1 MTTVLT
7 HESELEFELGGPAYR
22 LMQRIGLIQ
31 GAGPS
36 LGRRIA
42 GFLLI
47 TWVPLF
53 LFSLLEGRALGPT
66 PRESLLLDFATY
78 ARFFLAVPLLFV
90 AEVVVGPRL
99 RTAGLHFVRANFV
112 RPEDLPAVEAAIVRA
127 SRRREA
133 LLPELVMLGI
143 ALLGAWYLSHVI
155 ETWSPATATTTW
167 SSATRQGGTGF
178 SLAGLWYHFVAVPI
192 LQFFALRWLWRLL
205 IWTCFLRALSRLKLN
220 LVATHPDRA
229 GGLGFL
235 GTAHISLG
243 IFAFALSCIL
253 SAQVA
258 FWVYFEAVPIQTFQI
273 LFFFYLVLM
282 ELICFGPL
290 LIFAPQLARTRREGL
305 RQYSLLADTYN
316 RAFEQKWVAGPAP
329 PDEPLLGSSDIQS
342 LADLGN
348 SFGVIREMTPFP
360 FNRRQILQIAV
371 IASLPGLPLIFLVMP
386 VGELLKL
393 LAGAL
398 L

>member
-1 MTTVLT
+1 MASVLA
-7 HESELEFELGGPAYR
+7 HEAELEFELGGPAYR
-22 LMQRIGLIQ
+22 LMQRVGLIR

-36 LGRRIA
+36 IGRRSV

-47 TWVPLF
+47 TWVPL
-53 LFSLLEGRALGPT
+53 LIFSLIQGRALGPT
-66 PRESLLLDFATY
+66 PRESFLLDFATY

-99 RTAGLHFVRANFV
+99 RSAGLHFVQGDFV

-133 LLPELVMLGI
+133 LLPELVMLGL
-143 ALLGAWYLSHVI
+143 ALFGAWNSV
-155 ETWSPATATTTW
+155 ETWTGGTATATW
-167 SSATRQGGTGF
+167 SSITAKGGAGL
-178 SLAGLWYHFVAVPI
+178 SLAGLWYRFVAVPI
-192 LQFFALRWLWRLL
+192 LQFFGLRWLWRLL
-205 IWTCFLRALSRLKLN
+205 IWTFFLADMARLKLR

-235 GTAHISLG
+235 GTAHVSLG
-243 IFAFALSCIL
+243 IFAFGFSSVLSGQ
-253 SAQVA
+253 AA
-258 FWVYFEAVPIQTFQI
+258 FQIHFEAAPIESFKA
-273 LFFFYLVLM
+273 LFAVYLVVM
-282 ELICFGPL
+282 ELICVGPL
-290 LIFAPQLARTRREGL
+290 LIFVPLLARARREGL
-305 RQYSLLADTYN
+305 RRYSILADTYN
-316 RAFEQKWVAGPAP
+316 RAFEQKWVAGQAP
-329 PDEPLLGSSDIQS
+329 PDEPLLGSADIQS

-348 SFGVIREMTPFP
+348 SFAMIREMKPVPFS
-360 FNRRQILQIAV
+360 RQLILQIAV
-371 IASLPGLPLIFLVMP
+371 LACLPGLPLVFLVMP

>member
-1 MTTVLT
+1 MTTVLE
-7 HESELEFELGGPAYR
+7 HESELEFELGGPVYR
-22 LMQRIGLIQ
+22 LMQRIGLIR

-36 LGRRIA
+36 IGRRAI

-47 TWVPLF
+47 TWVPLL
-53 LFSLLEGRALGPT
+53 LFALLEGRALGPT

-78 ARFFLAVPLLFV
+78 ARFFLAVPLIFL
-90 AEVVVGPRL
+90 AEVVTGPRL
-99 RTAGLHFVRANFV
+99 RTAGLHFIRANLV
-112 RPEDLPAVEAAIVRA
+112 RPEDLPAVEAAVVRVR
-127 SRRREA
+127 RRREA
-133 LLPELVMLGI
+133 LLPELIMLGI
-143 ALLGAWYLSHVI
+143 ALLGAWYFTL
-155 ETWSPATATTTW
+155 ETVSGGSSATTTW
-167 SSATRQGGTGF
+167 SSAAGKGGIGGL

-192 LQFFALRWLWRLL
+192 LQFFMYRWLWRLL
-205 IWTCFLRALSRLKLN
+205 IWTFFLHDLSRLKLD

-235 GTAHISLG
+235 GSAHLSLA
-243 IFAFALSCIL
+243 IFPFAFSCVLSGT
-253 SAQVA
+253 VA
-258 FWVYFEAVPIQTFQI
+258 FQVYFEAVPIQTFQA
-273 LFFFYLVLM
+273 LFVMYLVLM

-290 LIFAPQLARTRREGL
+290 LLFVPLLARTRRAGL
-305 RQYSLLADTYN
+305 LQYSLLADTYN
-316 RAFEQKWVAGPAP
+316 RAFEQKWVAGQAP

-348 SFGVIREMTPFP
+348 SFGMIREMKPFP
-360 FNRRQILQIAV
+360 FSHQQIIQLAV
-371 IASLPGLPLIFLVMP
+371 IACLPGLPLIVMVMP

>member
-1 MTTVLT
+1 MTTVLA

-31 GAGPS
+31 GTGPS
-36 LGRRIA
+36 LGRRMI

-47 TWVPLF
+47 TWVPLL
-53 LFSLLEGRALGPT
+53 LFSLIEGRALGPT
-66 PRESLLLDFATY
+66 PRESFLLDFATY
-78 ARFFLAVPLLFV
+78 ARFFLAVPLLFI

-99 RTAGLHFVRANFV
+99 RTAGLHFVQANFV
-112 RPEDLPAVEAAIVRA
+112 RPEDLPVVEAAIVRA
-127 SRRREA
+127 GRRREA
-133 LLPELVMLGI
+133 LLPELIMLGI
-143 ALLGAWYLSHVI
+143 ALFGAWYFI
-155 ETWSPATATTTW
+155 ETWSAGITTATWNSTTLK
-167 SSATRQGGTGF
+167 GGTGL
-178 SLAGLWYHFVAVPI
+178 SLAGFWYRFVAVPI
-192 LQFFALRWLWRLL
+192 LQFFIYRWLWRLL
-205 IWTCFLRALSRLKLN
+205 IWTCFLREMARLKLN

-235 GTAHISLG
+235 GTAHLSLA
-243 IFAFALSCIL
+243 IFAFAFSCVLSGH
-253 SAQVA
+253 VA
-258 FWVYFEAVPIQTFQI
+258 FQVYFEAVPIETFKV
-273 LFFFYLVLM
+273 LFAVYLVLM
-282 ELICFGPL
+282 ELICLGPL
-290 LIFAPQLARTRREGL
+290 LIFVPLLARTRREGL

-316 RAFEQKWVAGPAP
+316 RAFEQKWVTGQAP
-329 PDEPLLGSSDIQS
+329 PNEPLLGSADIQS

-348 SFGVIREMTPFP
+348 SFGMIREMKPVPFS
-360 FNRRQILQIAV
+360 RQQILQIAV

>member
-1 MTTVLT
+1 MTTVLA

-36 LGRRIA
+36 LGRRIVT
-42 GFLLI
+42 FLLI
-47 TWVPLF
+47 TWVPL
-53 LFSLLEGRALGPT
+53 LVFSLLEGRALGPT

-78 ARFFLAVPLLFV
+78 ARFFLAIPLLFV

-99 RTAGLHFVRANFV
+99 RTAGLHFVQANFV

-127 SRRREA
+127 RRRREA

-143 ALLGAWYLSHVI
+143 ALFGAWYLSL
-155 ETWSPATATTTW
+155 ETWYGKTATTTW
-167 SSATRQGGTGF
+167 SSVTVKGGTGLP
-178 SLAGLWYHFVAVPI
+178 LAGIWYHFVAVPI
-192 LQFFALRWLWRLL
+192 LQFFMYRWLWRLL
-205 IWTCFLRALSRLKLN
+205 IWTLFLRDLSRLKLD

-235 GTAHISLG
+235 GTAHLSLA
-243 IFAFALSCIL
+243 IFAFAFSCVL
-253 SAQVA
+253 SAHVA
-258 FWVYFEAVPIQTFQI
+258 FQVYFEAVPIETFKV
-273 LFFFYLVLM
+273 LFAVYLVLM
-282 ELICFGPL
+282 ELICLGPL
-290 LIFAPQLARTRREGL
+290 LIFVPLLARTRREGL

-316 RAFEQKWVAGPAP
+316 RAFEQKWVKGQAP

-348 SFGVIREMTPFP
+348 SFGMIRGMKPFP
-360 FNRRQILQIAV
+360 FNRQQLLQLAV

-393 LAGAL
+393 LTGAL

>member
-1 MTTVLT
+1 MTTVLA

-22 LMQRIGLIQ
+22 LMQRVGLIK

-36 LGRRIA
+36 IGRRVV

-47 TWVPLF
+47 TWVPLLVF
-53 LFSLLEGRALGPT
+53 ALFEGRALGPT

-78 ARFFLAVPLLFV
+78 ARFFLAIPLLFL
-90 AEVVVGPRL
+90 AEVVTGPRL
-99 RTAGLHFVRANFV
+99 RAAGLHFVQGNFV

-133 LLPELVMLGI
+133 LLPELIMLGI
-143 ALLGAWYLSHVI
+143 ALLGAWYLTL
-155 ETWSPATATTTW
+155 ETLTGETATASW
-167 SSATRQGGTGF
+167 HFVMREGESSL
-178 SLAGLWYHFVAVPI
+178 SLAGCWYYFVAVPI
-192 LQFFALRWLWRLL
+192 LQFFMYRWLWRLF
-205 IWTCFLRALSRLKLN
+205 IWTLFLRDLSRLPLN

-235 GTAHISLG
+235 GGAHITLA
-243 IFAFALSCIL
+243 IFAFAFSCVLSGH
-253 SAQVA
+253 VA
-258 FWVYFEAVPIQTFQI
+258 FQVYFEAVPIDTFRA
-273 LFFFYLVLM
+273 LFVIYLVLM
-282 ELICFGPL
+282 ELICLGPL
-290 LIFAPQLARTRREGL
+290 LLFVPLLARTRRAGL
-305 RQYSLLADTYN
+305 RDYSILADTYN
-316 RAFEQKWVAGPAP
+316 RAFHRKWVAGEAL
-329 PDEPLLGSSDIQS
+329 PDEPLLGSADIQS

-348 SFGVIREMTPFP
+348 SFGLIREMRIVPFSQQ
-360 FNRRQILQIAV
+360 QILQIAV